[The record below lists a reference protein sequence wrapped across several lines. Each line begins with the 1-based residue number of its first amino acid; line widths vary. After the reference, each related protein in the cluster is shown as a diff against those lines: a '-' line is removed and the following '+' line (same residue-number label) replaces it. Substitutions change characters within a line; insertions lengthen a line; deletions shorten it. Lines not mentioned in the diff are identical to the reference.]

1 MREKVLD
8 IGLGNDFLDLTQKAK
23 AAKANKWNCIKQKK
37 PHGTGQHQL
46 NGKAAYEWE
55 NIF

>member
-1 MREKVLD
+1 MKIWGFD
-8 IGLGNDFLDLTQKAK
+8 IGRDKKFLDLTQKAK

-37 PHGTGQHQL
+37 PHGTGKHQL